1 MPKSPFYYIFLLGMI
16 FFFFFVFFGDE
27 ERILFINKMS
37 HIYLMAQFNEYS

>member
-16 FFFFFVFFGDE
+16 FFFFVFFGDE

-37 HIYLMAQFNEYS
+37 HIYLMAQFNGCS

>member
-16 FFFFFVFFGDE
+16 FFFFFLGDE

-37 HIYLMAQFNEYS
+37 HIYLVGQFNGCS